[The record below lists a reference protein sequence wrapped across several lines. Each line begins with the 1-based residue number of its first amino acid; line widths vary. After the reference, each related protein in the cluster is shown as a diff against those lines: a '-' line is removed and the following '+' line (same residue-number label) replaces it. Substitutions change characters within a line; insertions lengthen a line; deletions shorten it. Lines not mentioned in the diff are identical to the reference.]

1 MIEQRILAL
10 GLAVLALAGCAN
22 DPAPVEQLRL
32 TEQAVAQAR
41 AVGASAEQSP
51 DMKLA
56 EEKLARAQKNMG
68 EQDYKRARIF
78 AEQAELDARLA
89 ESKVLTEKSKAQLAD
104 LSARINR
111 LRKQLGNCNEPSHRP
126 RQPPAGPG
134 LLAGCASPQRAEDSL
149 EAARAR
155 FQQVKEDPDVLRSA
169 PKDVIRAGE
178 SLARA
183 ERLSN
188 YLGNDQD
195 VEHYA
200 YLSQR
205 YSEIASQHSEL
216 NLNQER
222 AAKLQM
228 DQERLQLALRE
239 AKLLSV
245 QQQGDWMEEQMVSLA
260 ATETDRGL
268 VMTLGDVLF
277 DTGRAELKASANR
290 TLLKLVQFLQIN
302 PRRVVRIEGYT
313 DSSGARE
320 EPRPVPRSCAGGGRR
335 ARRPRHR
342 CQAHGSGGLRRSLPV
357 AENASSHGRA
367 QNRRVEIVFSD
378 EKGKLGERR

>member
-1 MIEQRILAL
+1 MSHRIAL
-10 GLAVLALAGCAN
+10 GGLL
-22 DPAPVEQLRL
+22 
-32 TEQAVAQAR
+32 
-41 AVGASAEQSP
+41 
-51 DMKLA
+51 
-56 EEKLARAQKNMG
+56 
-68 EQDYKRARIF
+68 
-78 AEQAELDARLA
+78 
-89 ESKVLTEKSKAQLAD
+89 
-104 LSARINR
+104 
-111 LRKQLGNCNEPSHRP
+111 LGL
-126 RQPPAGPG
+126 G

-188 YLGNDQD
+188 YLGNDPD

-222 AAKLQM
+222 AAKLQV

-320 EPRPVPRSCAGGGRR
+320 ENLVLSRDR
-335 ARRPRHR
+335 A
-342 CQAHGSGGLRRSLPV
+342 QAVADVLGDLGIDAKRMEVVGFGEAFPV